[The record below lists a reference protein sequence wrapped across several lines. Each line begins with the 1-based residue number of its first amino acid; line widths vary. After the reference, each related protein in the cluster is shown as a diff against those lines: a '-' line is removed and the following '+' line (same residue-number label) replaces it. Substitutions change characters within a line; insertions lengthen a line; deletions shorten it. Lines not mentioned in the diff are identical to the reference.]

1 MATVPAQRADR
12 PFAVSAQHPSGLSG
26 ELVHRRQ
33 ADRAICRCLLNMST
47 FTIDPTGIRLGIV
60 DADSSRRQMLC
71 TILHEIGY
79 HTIIEPDT
87 PSTIGRPTSDIVLV
101 DLDDTPLPAPAR
113 LSAETGTPVI
123 GVTSETTL
131 DGRRRAV
138 AAGITDFVTRP
149 VEPNELRLRID
160 NALGTARLRRV
171 LSDRSA
177 RLTEALRDHS
187 AEVDTVRESL
197 SVLAAVADFHDD
209 DTDLHAHRVGALS
222 GAIARALELPDHF
235 AAMLAEA
242 APLHDIGKVGI
253 SRRILLKPGSLTP
266 SERIHMMQHVD
277 IGGQILAGA
286 QSPVLVL
293 AAEIARTH
301 HERWDG
307 SGYTDGLAAEQIPLS
322 GRIVAVADVWDTLTH
337 DRPYRA
343 AWTPD
348 KALHEVYDQAGAHF
362 DPTVVEAFSSLEQE
376 VLEPLGDGDVR
387 VA

>member
-1 MATVPAQRADR
+1 
-12 PFAVSAQHPSGLSG
+12 
-26 ELVHRRQ
+26 
-33 ADRAICRCLLNMST
+33 MSS
-47 FTIDPTGIRLGIV
+47 FTIDPAGSRLQVV
-60 DADSSRRQMLC
+60 DADPTRRQALC
-71 TILHEIGY
+71 ALLRSAGY
-79 HTIIEPDT
+79 GALVESSDLSSAAAPNGRVPDL
-87 PSTIGRPTSDIVLV
+87 IVL
-101 DLDDTPLPAPAR
+101 DLDDTESSVVAALGADAH
-113 LSAETGTPVI
+113 APVI
-123 GVTSETTL
+123 GVTS
-131 DGRRRAV
+131 DASAAGRRRAV
-138 AAGITDFVTRP
+138 VAGVTDFVVRP
-149 VEPNELRLRID
+149 VEPAELRMRVD

-187 AEVDTVRESL
+187 EEAGTVRESL

-209 DTDLHAHRVGALS
+209 DTDLHAHRVGVLS
-222 GAIARALELPDHF
+222 GAIARALALPDNF
-235 AAMLAEA
+235 VTMLAEA

-277 IGGQILAGA
+277 VGGQILAAA

-293 AAEIARTH
+293 AAEVAHTH

-307 SGYTDGLAAEQIPLS
+307 SGYTNGLAGEQIPLS

-348 KALHEVYDQAGAHF
+348 KALNEVYDQAGAHF
-362 DPTVVEAFSSLEQE
+362 DPTVVEAFSSLERE
-376 VLEPLGDGDVR
+376 VLEPLGEGNVR

>member
-1 MATVPAQRADR
+1 MSDLRIDPRGVSLLLVDRDAPRRAALSRMLTEVGYANMIGCAD
-12 PFAVSAQHPSGLSG
+12 PSTLSG
-26 ELVHRRQ
+26 SSEIEALDLAVLDLDSMQ
-33 ADRAICRCLLNMST
+33 TTAGAVTDIRAMSDAANGLPIVGLLS
-47 FTIDPTGIRLGIV
+47 DPT
-60 DADSSRRQMLC
+60 S
-71 TILHEIGY
+71 
-79 HTIIEPDT
+79 
-87 PSTIGRPTSDIVLV
+87 
-101 DLDDTPLPAPAR
+101 
-113 LSAETGTPVI
+113 
-123 GVTSETTL
+123 

-138 AAGITDFVTRP
+138 RLGVNDFAVRP
-149 VEPNELRLRID
+149 VEAEELGQRIG
-160 NALGTARLRRV
+160 NALAPGRLRRL

-187 AEVDTVRESL
+187 AEAGTARESL
-197 SVLAAVADFHDD
+197 SLLAAVADFHDD
-209 DTDLHAHRVGALS
+209 DTDLHAHRVGLLS
-222 GAIARALELPDHF
+222 GAIARALELPENF
-235 AAMLAEA
+235 AAMLGEA

-266 SERIHMMQHVD
+266 PERIHMMQHAD

-307 SGYTDGLAAEQIPLS
+307 SGYTNGLAEEQIPLS

-343 AWTPD
+343 AWTPER
-348 KALHEVYDQAGAHF
+348 ALNEISDQAGAHF
-362 DPTVVEAFSSLEQE
+362 DPAVVEAFLSLEQE
-376 VLEPLGDGDVR
+376 VLAPLGDTGAR